1 MTTFWFYI
9 GLAFV
14 VLVAFLPDDAAIF
27 FDLVEIWF
35 KTAWVWIRAKM
46 MMMAGLWLR
55 LKWDASGVSWR
66 LWRIRQR
73 MRYNSLEKQPTEG
86 ETKE

>member
-1 MTTFWFYI
+1 MTTFWFYF
-9 GLAFV
+9 GL
-14 VLVAFLPDDAAIF
+14 VLIVLFAFLPDDVAIF
-27 FDLVEIWF
+27 FDLVEIWL
-35 KTAWVWIRAKM
+35 KTAWVWIRTKT
-46 MMMAGLWLR
+46 MMAGLWLR
-55 LKWDASGVSWR
+55 LKWDASEVSWR